1 METIEEKAKEY
12 ARSTFI
18 GSKDIKETA
27 YIQGAKDMLHALMLT
42 MSISEDG
49 YLEENLTKMIKGLR
63 GNLTFE
69 DVGILDDDLGL

>member
-12 ARSTFI
+12 AHATLV
-18 GSKDIKETA
+18 GSPYVKENA
-27 YIQGAKDMLHALMLT
+27 YIQGAKDILHTLMLT

-49 YLEENLTKMIKGLR
+49 YLEENLVKMIKYLK

-69 DVGILDDDLGL
+69 DVGYIEDDLNL